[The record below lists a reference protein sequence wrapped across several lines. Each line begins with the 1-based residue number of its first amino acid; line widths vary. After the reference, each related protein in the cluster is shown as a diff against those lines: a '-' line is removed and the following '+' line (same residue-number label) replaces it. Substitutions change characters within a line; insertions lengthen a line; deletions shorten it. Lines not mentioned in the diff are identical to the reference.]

1 MWLSLVGLV
10 HFLMIGDV
18 MLMSRKYPLRYR
30 TLFGAHCLLAMTRT
44 DLLTSSL
51 PLTRPITDIDDGERL
66 ARFVTLLGRAYLTML
81 NSLDR
86 AGQLKP
92 DSDFKD
98 LALVSGLYMLLPDH
112 FSESYDDEVLDWKIH
127 IGDYMKTKK
136 DRLNLRAR
144 ISRA

>member
-1 MWLSLVGLV
+1 
-10 HFLMIGDV
+10 
-18 MLMSRKYPLRYR
+18 
-30 TLFGAHCLLAMTRT
+30 MTRT

-136 DRLNLRAR
+136 IDSTFVHGSPELDTEGEVDALDERDGIPKAGVDRWGFKNAVSSSTRCCV
-144 ISRA
+144 